1 MSFSDS
7 FNTAS
12 GDYLPAPFLISNCS
26 HLPIGIQGR
35 SSKLESCLAEIEDKK
50 TSVPGSLIEPCQFQ
64 HELITGFPGGSDGK
78 ASACNAG
85 DLGSIPGSGK
95 SPGEGHGNPLQ
106 HSCLEN
112 PMDTGA

>member
-1 MSFSDS
+1 MSFSES

-12 GDYLPAPFLISNCS
+12 GDILPAPFLISNCS

-50 TSVPGSLIEPCQFQ
+50 TSVSGSLIEPCQFQ
-64 HELITGFPGGSDGK
+64 HELITDFPGGSDGK

-85 DLGSIPGSGK
+85 DPGSIPG
-95 SPGEGHGNPLQ
+95 L
-106 HSCLEN
+106 
-112 PMDTGA
+112 